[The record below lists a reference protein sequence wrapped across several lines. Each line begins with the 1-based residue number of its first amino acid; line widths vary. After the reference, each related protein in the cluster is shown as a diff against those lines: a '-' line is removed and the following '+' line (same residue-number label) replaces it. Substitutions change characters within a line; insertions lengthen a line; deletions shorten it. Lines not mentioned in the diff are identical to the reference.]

1 MSDTKRVDPRRI
13 YHQVADEIRAMIRG
27 GQFAVGARLPAERE
41 LSVQLGVSRP
51 SLREALVALEIEGTV
66 EIRLGAG
73 VYVVANPDR
82 PFGCTTLTMGE
93 SPSELMHGRMTI
105 EGPIA
110 VLACA
115 RMTAASLS
123 ILRGAVERMRAA
135 IADHEDPVDDDRLF
149 HVTIARQSGNALLA
163 RLVGDL
169 FDERHSRLSSRIS
182 TRFENRDTWLAALS
196 EHESILAAFEGN
208 DPLQAEAAMR
218 RHLQQS
224 ADRWLNGSCAL

>member
-1 MSDTKRVDPRRI
+1 MTDTRRSDPRRI
-13 YHQVADEIRAMIRG
+13 YQQVADEIRTLIRG
-27 GQFAVGARLPAERE
+27 GQFALGARLPAERE
-41 LSVQLGVSRP
+41 LSAQLGVSRP

-73 VYVVANPDR
+73 VYVTARSDR
-82 PFGCTTLTMGE
+82 PSGATMAMGE

-105 EGPIA
+105 EGPIV

-115 RMTAASLS
+115 RMTAGTLAVLQ
-123 ILRGAVERMRAA
+123 GAVERMRAA
-135 IADHEDPVDDDRLF
+135 IASGDDPIYEDRLF

-163 RLVGDL
+163 RIVGDL
-169 FDERHSRLSSRIS
+169 FDGRHSRLSTRIS
-182 TRFENRDTWLAALS
+182 TRSENRGTWSSALAEHETILAAL
-196 EHESILAAFEGN
+196 EGN

-224 ADRWLNGSCAL
+224 AERWLNGLHAL